1 MKLIQSVFIA
11 VGALAACSALSSC
24 SHSHDPRP
32 IVPDGTLVDVNFNL
46 GGEYVD
52 ITEEPLTRAGGE
64 TKKKYYAVNVL
75 RSNIDEA
82 DYSYIAYG
90 VFDNLGDMHIALET
104 GYEYKFEC
112 TTVQDDVDILAT
124 VETGSVEHYMLPFS
138 LAKSETA
145 FDGTKVSYYRV
156 SNLNTFCSEAGNYLN
171 GLGTGKST
179 VKSSNADGREDLLYP
194 RLVRYYGVLE
204 GFNPTVATEATINL
218 KSATFGVKVVVED
231 MPGGTLTWRD
241 PNFGTLK
248 FDGCQ
253 LSGSG
258 KQEFAT
264 KFTLN
269 DVKSVLSANSDCV
282 YTEIWFTWQPDG
294 GLAKEYKTN
303 ELQFKRN
310 VMTVIKVELSSY
322 DKNITLGIVEEAPM
336 TEEIV
341 SAIPK

>member
-32 IVPDGTLVDVNFNL
+32 VVPDGTLVDVNFTL
-46 GGEYVD
+46 AGEFVN
-52 ITEEPLTRAGGE
+52 ITEEPLARADGE
-64 TKKKYYAVNVL
+64 TKKKYYAINVL
-75 RSNIDEA
+75 RSNIGEA

-90 VFDNLGDMHIALET
+90 VFDNLSDMHIALET

-124 VETGSVEHYMLPFS
+124 VETGSFEHYMLPFS

-145 FDGTKVSYYRV
+145 SDGTKVSYYRV

-179 VKSSNADGREDLLYP
+179 VESSNADGREDLLYP
-194 RLVRYYGVLE
+194 RLVRYYGALE

-231 MPGGTLTWRD
+231 MPGGTLTWKD
-241 PNFGTLK
+241 AYGTLD
-248 FDGCQ
+248 FGEVS
-253 LSGSG
+253 LTGSG
-258 KQEFAT
+258 RQEATT
-264 KFTLN
+264 KFTL
-269 DVKSVLSANSDCV
+269 DKVKSVITANSDEV
-282 YTEIWFTWQPDG
+282 STDILFTWQPDG
-294 GLAKEYKTN
+294 GMEKKYMAEVTL
-303 ELQFKRN
+303 KRN
-310 VMTVIKVELSSY
+310 IMTVIKVELSSY

-336 TEEIV
+336 TEETV
-341 SAIPK
+341 PANPL